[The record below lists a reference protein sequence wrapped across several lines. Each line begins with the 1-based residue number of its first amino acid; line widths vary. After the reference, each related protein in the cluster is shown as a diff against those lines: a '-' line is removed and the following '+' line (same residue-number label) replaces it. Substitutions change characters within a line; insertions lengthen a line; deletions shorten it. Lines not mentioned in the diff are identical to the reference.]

1 MVDIKLIEEKRR
13 ILSLLHEKQI
23 LLVGE
28 AMSPFAGGY
37 APSGRKLWEA
47 TILFFTFF
55 FSYISPSFFSSF
67 FPKFPSGHDTGG
79 SGGWEINEISTPKS
93 RN

>member
-37 APSGRKLWEA
+37 APSGRKL
-47 TILFFTFF
+47 
-55 FSYISPSFFSSF
+55 
-67 FPKFPSGHDTGG
+67 
-79 SGGWEINEISTPKS
+79 
-93 RN
+93 